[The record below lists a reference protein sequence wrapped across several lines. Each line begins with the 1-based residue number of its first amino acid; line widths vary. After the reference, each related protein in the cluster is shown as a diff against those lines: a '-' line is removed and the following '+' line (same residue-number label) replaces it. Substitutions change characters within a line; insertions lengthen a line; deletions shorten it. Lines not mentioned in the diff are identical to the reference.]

1 MVLLVADSLRADAPG
16 FSGSG
21 GPLRPPC
28 RTPTLDHLA
37 AEGLRVPLA
46 VSAAPWTVPSL
57 STMVTALYPHRLGLY
72 RWEQAL
78 PEGANLFSA
87 FADGGHRVAS
97 FVFDPGY
104 LFSAVPDAGVVG
116 SSQHLD
122 SVIDWIGGCDAPDLF
137 VLVHYWGT
145 HFPYLDKPMTTP
157 QWVSL
162 SNQVIEA
169 LRAEPEV
176 VRPKLQGMYRLA
188 VEKLDSGFLP
198 RLVAATKK
206 HAKGD
211 DGWLIAV
218 TGDHGESWGER
229 PSTGWGQ
236 AEVRDVFDLHG
247 NHLRDEVLRV
257 PLVLSGPRRL
267 RGKIRGG
274 LVSLSDLGPTLL
286 DVAGLEPL
294 PGRRDGHSLFA
305 GGRQTAL
312 ACSMA
317 DFVASPRPP
326 AGPDELWTALCL
338 RTPAHKLLWDLRNPS
353 RQVFDLSV
361 DPREER
367 PLPPG
372 SGEPAE
378 GWEELERA
386 KAELSCAPPPDLAE
400 ERLRNLG
407 YLG

>member
-1 MVLLVADSLRADAPG
+1 MRVVLLVADSLRADAPG
-16 FSGSG
+16 FAG
-21 GPLRPPC
+21 GTC
-28 RTPTLDHLA
+28 KTPTLDRLA
-37 AEGLRVPLA
+37 SEGLRVPLA

-72 RWEQAL
+72 RWEQPL

-116 SSQHLD
+116 SSQQLD
-122 SVIDWIGGCDAPDLF
+122 AVVDWIDGCDSPDLF
-137 VLVHYWGT
+137 VFVHYWGT
-145 HFPYLDKPMTTP
+145 HFPYLDKPMTVP
-157 QWVSL
+157 QWSSL
-162 SNQVIEA
+162 SNQVVEA

-176 VRPKLQGMYRLA
+176 VRPKLKGMYQLA
-188 VEKLDSGFLP
+188 IEKMDERFLP
-198 RLVAATKK
+198 RLAAATAR
-206 HAKGD
+206 HAKGE

-229 PSTGWGQ
+229 GKV
-236 AEVRDVFDLHG
+236 ADVFDLHG

-257 PLVLSGPRRL
+257 PLVLSGPKRL

-274 LVSLSDLGPTLL
+274 LVSLADLGPTLL
-286 DVAGLEPL
+286 DVAGVAPL
-294 PGRRDGHSLFA
+294 GGKRDGHSLFA
-305 GGRQTAL
+305 GGRQSAL

-317 DFVASPRPP
+317 DFVAKPQPP
-326 AGPDELWTALCL
+326 ANPDELWTALCL
-338 RTPAHKLLWDLRNPS
+338 RTPAHKLLWDLKS
-353 RQVFDLSV
+353 STRQVFDLTA
-361 DPREER
+361 DPNEER

-378 GWEELERA
+378 GWAELDRA
-386 KAELSCAPPPDLAE
+386 KAEMVCAPPPDLAE
-400 ERLRNLG
+400 ERLRALG